1 MKFGDL
7 VKSLVSLYITIWLL
21 ILKKI
26 KDVYQLEGPNI
37 NFGIFLKVF
46 YRSGEKPKRSI
57 SMPTIHRSTSIRER
71 RRNKSDPLI
80 RSSKIYDSYSTQNF
94 SLRRKTSW
102 DDIERAPS
110 AAANST
116 SVPQNNEIG
125 KMKIKCKKS
134 LMMAREL
141 REDKTALEQQLH
153 KSDDEKISTAAS
165 SPPSPSVDDLPM
177 DSLKLFKQRA
187 FTFPNL
193 KNLGGGRIRTV
204 SERAEEKDQV
214 MPLPVFPKN
223 RRKSCV
229 PPSTSSP
236 TATASSGT
244 PGTAGGPTGTKS
256 PTCPS
261 SPKNSSRRIVVHHQK
276 KKLASE
282 NNNSWHKLQK
292 SSKESDFLKNHHNHN
307 AVIVKVAHR

>member
-1 MKFGDL
+1 MVNLQAPVIRLINYLNKLVKLIFEKYLSILKIIFIFQNVHNFFILVHLNFSSFQYAELSMKFGDL

-141 REDKTALEQQLH
+141 REDKTAL
-153 KSDDEKISTAAS
+153 
-165 SPPSPSVDDLPM
+165 
-177 DSLKLFKQRA
+177 
-187 FTFPNL
+187 
-193 KNLGGGRIRTV
+193 
-204 SERAEEKDQV
+204 
-214 MPLPVFPKN
+214 
-223 RRKSCV
+223 
-229 PPSTSSP
+229 
-236 TATASSGT
+236 
-244 PGTAGGPTGTKS
+244 
-256 PTCPS
+256 
-261 SPKNSSRRIVVHHQK
+261 
-276 KKLASE
+276 
-282 NNNSWHKLQK
+282 
-292 SSKESDFLKNHHNHN
+292 
-307 AVIVKVAHR
+307 